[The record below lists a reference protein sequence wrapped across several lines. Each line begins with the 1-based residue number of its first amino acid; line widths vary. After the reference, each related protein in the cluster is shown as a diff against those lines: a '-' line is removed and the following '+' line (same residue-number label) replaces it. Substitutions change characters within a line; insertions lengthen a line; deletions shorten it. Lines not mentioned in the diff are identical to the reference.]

1 MVRGQSALVI
11 DSSVHTSASD
21 WSALAS
27 DIDRWGRELGFQEI
41 GIADTD
47 LGSDEARLLEW
58 LAAGRHGAMDYMA
71 RHGATRARPA
81 ELVAGTVTVI
91 TARLNYL
98 PPAAHPGDD
107 VLADPSKAFIAR

>member
-1 MVRGQSALVI
+1 MVSGQSASVI
-11 DSSVHTSASD
+11 GSGAHASASD

-27 DIDRWGRELGFQEI
+27 DIDRWGRGMGFQEI

-81 ELVAGTVTVI
+81 ELVAGTC
-91 TARLNYL
+91 
-98 PPAAHPGDD
+98 G
-107 VLADPSKAFIAR
+107 